1 MNRAIHFCLL
11 LTLCTYVAVAAP
23 QEKATRILVLKKEHK
38 MELLSGDKIIKTYTV
53 ALGRGGL
60 APKQRQG
67 DHLTPEGLYQIDRRN
82 PNSRF
87 YRALHVSYPNE
98 ADRERARKLGVDAGG
113 DIMIH
118 GIRNGLGWLGS
129 MQSMIDWT

>member
-1 MNRAIHFCLL
+1 VNRTIQFCLL
-11 LTLCTYVAVAAP
+11 LTLCAFVAVAAP

-38 MELLSGDKIIKTYTV
+38 MELLSGDRIIKTYTV

-67 DHLTPEGLYQIDRRN
+67 DHLTPEGLYEIDRRN

-98 ADRERARKLGVDAGG
+98 ADRQRARKLPKASRF
-113 DIMIH
+113 I
-118 GIRNGLGWLGS
+118 S
-129 MQSMIDWT
+129 S